1 MEDSDNSFAIHD
13 KDDHWLCDIH
23 FNSYNRQDW
32 KAATK
37 KDALAQACKNGIANV
52 HKAYRLTSKSPVTK
66 DK

>member
-1 MEDSDNSFAIHD
+1 MAKVVEKNFAIHD

-37 KDALAQACKNGIANV
+37 KDALEQARKNGHAD
-52 HKAYRLTSKSPVTK
+52 AYKVFKLKDTK
-66 DK
+66 E